1 MTRRSWRILLPV
13 VAAALF
19 AGGHG
24 FALYF
29 VSSHMALSATV
40 LAGVVV
46 VALLKHLGLLASLC
60 AMLRRPSQ

>member
-1 MTRRSWRILLPV
+1 LLLV
-13 VAAALF
+13 VSAALF
-19 AGGHG
+19 AAGHG

-46 VALLKHLGLLASLC
+46 VALVKHLGLLASLY
-60 AMLRRPSQ
+60 AMLRRSS